1 VPLLAWLLLLFP
13 DGRPPS
19 RNWSI
24 AGWAAVIGS
33 AMLAL
38 SVATWPG
45 HAYYHPFINNPFGIE
60 GSTRYVVEVLG
71 RIGALAVMV
80 SLVASGL
87 SWVSR
92 WQEAQREERQQ
103 LKWFGYSL
111 VLILAAFLMNPWLL
125 LLPALALLPI
135 AAGIAILRYHLY
147 DIDVVI
153 NRTLVY
159 GSLTAMLAAVY
170 FGGVTATQAIFGALT
185 S

>member
-1 VPLLAWLLLLFP
+1 
-13 DGRPPS
+13 
-19 RNWSI
+19 
-24 AGWAAVIGS
+24 
-33 AMLAL
+33 MLAL

-111 VLILAAFLMNPWLL
+111 VLILAAFLMDPWLL